1 MEVNDPF
8 APRPSIVGGFGSSV
22 DNDQLD
28 EFDVPIE
35 AGLLYFMHAVRKFF
49 PFQK

>member
-1 MEVNDPF
+1 MEINDPF
-8 APRPSIVGGFGSSV
+8 APRPSIVGGFGSGV

-35 AGLLYFMHAVRKFF
+35 AGKGEILCRLHCF
-49 PFQK
+49 